1 MRKIFSKILEENLI
15 LNKKNF
21 LITGDLGFNVL
32 DNIKENFK
40 ENFLNI
46 GICEQSMLSFS
57 AGLSKHYKNVFVYSI
72 ANFNTFRALEQ
83 IRNDICYQDNKV
95 IIVSVGT
102 GFAYGKL
109 GYTHYGIEDIGIINT
124 LPNIHIYNPLD
135 EDQFRL
141 IFNKILKIN
150 KPVYL
155 RLNRD
160 SGVKFKRTNK
170 LNSSGF
176 DKINY
181 KPKNK
186 ITILSYGYST
196 SLAYQYIKKE
206 NLDEKINIIDCYQLK
221 PFNTKEILKLIKNSH
236 KIIILEEHRP
246 ETGLFG
252 IFSYNCIDKINE
264 KKIFSI
270 GLNNESFSRYGDHD
284 FMLNKY
290 LNFEEKIKKYI

>member
-1 MRKIFSKILEENLI
+1 MRKLFSKILEEKLA
-15 LNKKNF
+15 LDKNSF
-21 LITGDLGFNVL
+21 LITGDLGYKVL
-32 DNIKENFK
+32 DNIKEKFN

-57 AGLSKHYKNVFVYSI
+57 SGLSKHYKNVFVYSI

-83 IRNDICYQDNKV
+83 IRNDICYQNNKV

-109 GYTHYGIEDIGIINT
+109 GYTHYGIEDIGIMNG

-135 EDQFRL
+135 EDQLRL

-160 SGVKFKRTNK
+160 SGEKFRRSHK
-170 LNSSGF
+170 LDNTGF

-181 KPKNK
+181 NPKNK
-186 ITILSYGYST
+186 TTILSYGYST
-196 SLAYQYIKKE
+196 SLAYKFIEKK
-206 NLDEKINIIDCYQLK
+206 NLSNQINIIDCYQLK
-221 PFNTKEILKLIKNSH
+221 PFNTGEILRLIQNSN
-236 KIIILEEHRP
+236 KIIILEEHRSA
-246 ETGLFG
+246 TGLSG

-270 GLNNESFSRYGDHD
+270 GLDNEVFSRYGDHD
-284 FMLNKY
+284 FMINKY
-290 LNFEEKIKKYI
+290 LKFEQKLKEYI